1 MIYKRIL
8 VAIDGSEGSKQALE
22 HGSELAKNYGAELT
36 LIHVKNETRLPLYGG
51 VYPVSAAGTQIIQ
64 EEAERAE
71 EVEISNGE
79 AILRKAKEAVS
90 PDIKVNTVL
99 LDGDPAASIC
109 GYTEKNNID
118 LIVMGSR
125 GLSGIKKW
133 VLGSVSQKVLS
144 ESTQAVLITK

>member
-8 VAIDGSEGSKQALE
+8 VAIDGSEGSKQALQ
-22 HGSELAKNYGAELT
+22 HANELARINGAELT
-36 LIHVKNETRLPLYGG
+36 LIHVKNETHLPLYGG
-51 VYPVSAAGTQIIQ
+51 VYPVSEAGTQIIQ
-64 EEAERAE
+64 EEVERAE
-71 EVEISNGE
+71 EVEISKGE
-79 AILRKAKEAVS
+79 AIIRKAKDEIS
-90 PDIKVNTVL
+90 PDINVTTAL

-144 ESTQAVLITK
+144 EATQAVLITK

>member
-8 VAIDGSEGSKQALE
+8 VAIDGSEGSKQALQQ
-22 HGSELAKNYGAELT
+22 GSELARNNGADLT
-36 LIHVKNETRLPLYGG
+36 LIYVKNETHLPLYGG

-64 EEAERAE
+64 EEVERAE
-71 EVEISNGE
+71 EVEISKGE

-90 PDIKVNTVL
+90 PDIKVTAVL

-144 ESTQAVLITK
+144 EATQAVLITK

>member
-8 VAIDGSEGSKQALE
+8 VAIDGSEGSKQALQ
-22 HGSELAKNYGAELT
+22 HGSELARKNGADLT
-36 LIHVKNETRLPLYGG
+36 LIHVKNETHLPLYGG

-64 EEAERAE
+64 EEVERAE
-71 EVEISNGE
+71 KVEISNGE

-90 PDIKVNTVL
+90 PDIKVTAVL

-144 ESTQAVLITK
+144 EATQAVLITK